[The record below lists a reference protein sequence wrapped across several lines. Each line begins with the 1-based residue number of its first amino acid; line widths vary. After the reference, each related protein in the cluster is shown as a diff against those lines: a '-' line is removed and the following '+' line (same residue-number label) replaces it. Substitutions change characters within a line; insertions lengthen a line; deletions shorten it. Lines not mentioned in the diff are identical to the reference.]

1 VAGHRGS
8 HLTKP
13 IDVSLLVYIE
23 ELCVGPGE
31 FIPHTVVKVNMHA
44 GGILIYACVM
54 HAQFGGSSLQKVIS
68 ARNVVHVT

>member
-13 IDVSLLVYIE
+13 IDVSLVYIE

-31 FIPHTVVKVNMHA
+31 FIPHTVKVNMHA
-44 GGILIYACVM
+44 GGILISACVM